1 MRPQRK
7 KWSAPQSKSWNAKVT
22 SCFCATRLQNALG
35 LRDDFRA
42 DTVAGDH
49 RDREGLHGSE
59 PNCSR
64 NLYWEQMTQDF
75 LRVPLGKIGT
85 PVCRIG
91 LSATYR
97 PGRETIFKALDEG
110 LNYFFFFGFDTQMT
124 SVLRETLLGRRDQYV
139 LATGAYNYI
148 WRAPES
154 AHDPGAPA
162 APDCA
167 PTTSTSSISWESR
180 GARTS
185 PRRCA
190 TNCRPMRESG
200 LVRGVSISTHDRKF
214 AAELA
219 REGALD
225 AMMIRYNAAH
235 VGAETE
241 IFPHLPESDPAVISF
256 TATRWTSLL
265 RAPKGYPR
273 RERVPTAGT
282 VLSVRAVEPGGRRLP
297 DGAGKSEAVPAEPRE
312 IRQGPLPEDEMKFI
326 RHFGDIVYGR
336 KQYFM

>member
-1 MRPQRK
+1 
-7 KWSAPQSKSWNAKVT
+7 
-22 SCFCATRLQNALG
+22 
-35 LRDDFRA
+35 
-42 DTVAGDH
+42 
-49 RDREGLHGSE
+49 
-59 PNCSR
+59 
-64 NLYWEQMTQDF
+64 MTQDF

-97 PGRETIFKALDEG
+97 PGRETVFKALDEG
-110 LNYFFFFGFDTQMT
+110 INYFLYFGFDTQMT

-148 WRAPES
+148 WGHQNLRKTLERRLRQLRTDYIDIFHFLGVTRRA
-154 AHDPGAPA
+154 HF
-162 APDCA
+162 
-167 PTTSTSSISWESR
+167 T
-180 GARTS
+180 
-185 PRRCA
+185 PRVRDELQA
-190 TNCRPMRESG
+190 VRESG

-219 REGALD
+219 RQDTLD

-235 VGAETE
+235 VGAESD
-241 IFPHLPESDPAVISF
+241 IFPHLPATSPAVVSF

-273 RERVPTAGT
+273 GARIPTAGLCYRF
-282 VLSVRAVEPGGRRLP
+282 VLSNPAVHVCLMAPGNL
-297 DGAGKSEAVPAEPRE
+297 KQFQQNLAEIQR
-312 IRQGPLPEDEMKFI
+312 GPLPIDEMRFI
-326 RHFGDIVYGR
+326 RQFGELVAGR